1 MIAVAAVGLVVADI
15 ATYTALRSFLLDRVD
30 SQLNATHPGVDAA
43 LFHRP
48 GRDGPGPRGGPG
60 GSIQATPGDCIE
72 LRRTNQAVVNQGC
85 IPEFGETSAAPGP
98 NLPETVSM
106 PADANTPEGDKV
118 KFFTVDAQ
126 SGGGR
131 YRVRASIEANAPN
144 FIILISTPLSGL
156 DSTLHRLLL
165 VELLVTAIVLA
176 TMTALGLS
184 VVRVA
189 LRPLDA
195 MGKTADAIAAGDLS
209 RRVERT
215 DERTEV
221 GRLGLAFNSMLS
233 NIEKAMTERDTS
245 LRALEASESKLR
257 RFVADASHELRT
269 PLAAVR
275 AYAELFS
282 RGASSRPD
290 DLERSMKGISRES
303 ERMSVLVEDLL
314 LLAHL
319 DEGRPLTLE
328 PVALEDVVAE
338 SLETARTLEPDR
350 PVEVSLVPTVVAG
363 DRDRLRQVVDNLL
376 ANVRSHTPPE
386 APLRVALEH
395 DDTDAVLTV
404 ADSGPGMD
412 AAELALV
419 FERFYRADPSRA
431 RSSGGAGL
439 GLAIVSAVV
448 EAHGGE
454 VRGRGRAGQGHDL
467 PGAPPAPRRA

>member
-1 MIAVAAVGLVVADI
+1 MPRSS
-15 ATYTALRSFLLDRVD
+15 TA
-30 SQLNATHPGVDAA
+30 
-43 LFHRP
+43 
-48 GRDGPGPRGGPG
+48 PGPAAAPVREAVPAGA
-60 GSIQATPGDCIE
+60 SRRSPGDCIE
-72 LRRTNQAVVNQGC
+72 LRRANQTVVNQGC
-85 IPEFGETSAAPGP
+85 IPEFGQTSPAPGP
-98 NLPETVSM
+98 DLPATVSM
-106 PADANTPEGDKV
+106 PANANTPQGDKV
-118 KFFTVDAQ
+118 KFFTVDAL

-144 FIILISTPLSGL
+144 FIVLISTPLGSVE
-156 DSTLHRLLL
+156 STLHRLLL
-165 VELLVTAIVLA
+165 VELLATAIVLA
-176 TMTALGLS
+176 TMTALGLW

-195 MGKTADAIAAGDLS
+195 MARTADAIAAGDLS

-215 DERTEV
+215 DNRTEV

-233 NIEKAMTERDTS
+233 NIETAMTERDTS

-275 AYAELFS
+275 AYAELFT

-290 DLERSMKGISRES
+290 DLERSMKGITRES

-319 DEGRPLTLE
+319 DEGRPLNLE
-328 PVALEDVVAE
+328 PVELGDVVAE

-350 PVEVSLVPTVVAG
+350 PIDVSLAPTVVAA
-363 DRDRLRQVVDNLL
+363 DRDRLRQMVDNLL
-376 ANVRSHTPPE
+376 ANVRSHTPPD

-395 DDTDAVLTV
+395 DGTSAVLTV

-412 AAELALV
+412 ADQLALV

-448 EAHGGE
+448 QAHGGE
-454 VRGRGRAGQGHDL
+454 VEAQSETGKGTTFRVRLPLADAGQTFHE
-467 PGAPPAPRRA
+467 P